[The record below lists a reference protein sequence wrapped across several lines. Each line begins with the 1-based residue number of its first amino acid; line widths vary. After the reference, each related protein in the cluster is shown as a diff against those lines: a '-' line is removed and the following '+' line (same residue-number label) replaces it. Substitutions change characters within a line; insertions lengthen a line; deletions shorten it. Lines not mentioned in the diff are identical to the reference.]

1 MKSLFIAHLLAV
13 FLAAPIASW
22 AGDSPHQTSTV
33 VPLGL
38 PVLTAAAKPASATYL
53 LRYKFHQGE
62 EIRTK
67 VAHIA
72 TIETTIGGTTQTT
85 DMKSYS
91 MKLWRVTALEKAGAA
106 TIENLV
112 ERVDMRNKMSG
123 RQEVRYDSKTD
134 KVAPLE
140 YEDVAKSIGKVLS
153 IVTLDPAGD
162 VLKREDKLARAAP
175 NGGAILVPPLPKEP
189 IPVGHVW
196 SLPQEVNVSIDEGAT
211 KAIQTRQR
219 YELEKVENGIA
230 TIAVETQILTP
241 IQDPKIRVQ
250 LIQRLSK
257 GHIRFDLAAGR
268 IVGQRTDLDET
279 VLGFSGPDSSM
290 HYVACFAEELLP
302 PNAETATADITAIA
316 PSRK

>member
-1 MKSLFIAHLLAV
+1 LTA
-13 FLAAPIASW
+13 FLAAPLAGW
-22 AGDSPHQTSTV
+22 AGDSPNQTSTV
-33 VPLGL
+33 VPVGL
-38 PVLTAAAKPASATYL
+38 PALTTAAKPEIATYL
-53 LRYKFHQGE
+53 LQYKFHQGE

-91 MKLWRVTALEKAGAA
+91 MKLWRVTAVDKSGAA

-123 RQEVRYDSKTD
+123 RQEVRYNSKTD
-134 KVAPLE
+134 TVAPLG
-140 YEDVAKSIGKVLS
+140 YEDIAKSIGKVLS
-153 IVTLDPAGD
+153 IVTLDPAGN

-175 NGGAILVPPLPKEP
+175 NGGGMLVPPLPKEAIP
-189 IPVGHVW
+189 IGHVW
-196 SLPQEVNVSIDEGAT
+196 SLPQEVNVALDEGAT

-219 YELEKVENGIA
+219 YELEKVEQGIA

-241 IQDPKIRVQ
+241 TQDPKIRVQ

-290 HYVACFAEELLP
+290 HYVSCFAEELFP
-302 PNAETATADITAIA
+302 PSAETAAADVPAAA
-316 PSRK
+316 PGKK